1 MSASGNERACD
12 VVVVGGGVLGTAIA
26 ARLAATTA
34 RVCLVEAAADV
45 ADGASKGNA
54 GIATSYYGDPASLET
69 RLIVE
74 STPGW
79 ERLAERLDVPYRR
92 SGGLVVALTAEEEAR
107 LPALRDDA
115 EACGARA
122 ELLDGRE
129 ARALE
134 PLAAEGCRAAVHLP
148 DEGLVDPMRLTVAY
162 ARLAAANRC
171 AVLRGTPVTG
181 VVVEDGAIAGVLTP
195 AGTIRARFV
204 VNAAGLGAGR
214 PRGRPAGTRP
224 CAATCA
230 GPRPRRARRCGRRR
244 GRRR

>member
-1 MSASGNERACD
+1 MSPSGNERACD

-107 LPALRDDA
+107 QPSAA
-115 EACGARA
+115 SGSSARA
-122 ELLDGRE
+122 CRPSSSS
-129 ARALE
+129 ARAPHASASSRRAGSRSSSSAVRATTSP
-134 PLAAEGCRAAVHLP
+134 PLRRYGTSSRS
-148 DEGLVDPMRLTVAY
+148 
-162 ARLAAANRC
+162 ARRSQ
-171 AVLRGTPVTG
+171 P
-181 VVVEDGAIAGVLTP
+181 GVLSTISRVSSE
-195 AGTIRARFV
+195 AGS
-204 VNAAGLGAGR
+204 
-214 PRGRPAGTRP
+214 P
-224 CAATCA
+224 
-230 GPRPRRARRCGRRR
+230 
-244 GRRR
+244 